1 MKITFAIGA
10 VCVFLVQ
17 GTLAGKC
24 PQPPSPP
31 PYSAAPS
38 VAPTSV
44 SSSSAPYA
52 TSSAPSL
59 VTSTEQYLSLPPGYT
74 SVKDPY
80 STRPMPSDF
89 GSSSQTVPTTPPT
102 FYTSVKDPFTT
113 LPIPSDFTYSLSSA
127 PTPTPAPV
135 IKALKLTQKQL
146 DAAIPARA
154 GSDSCASVG
163 TPDECVT
170 NNKALTAINSALAKY
185 GIAKRG
191 EAVAVIALMAYESGS
206 WQYNTNH
213 FPGRPGQGTRA
224 MLMFNFVESYAKALH
239 PEDAAKALAGGITD
253 ASMNNVRALVLNDN
267 DSFGSGF
274 WYLVT
279 NAAAYH
285 NTGKLRDGNLEDFKD
300 YVLTGVGASW
310 DSARQTIWE
319 TVNSAINA

>member
-1 MKITFAIGA
+1 MKITIGA

-17 GTLAGKC
+17 GALANKC

-31 PYSAAPS
+31 PYSVVPS

-44 SSSSAPYA
+44 SSSSLPYV
-52 TSSAPSL
+52 TSSAPTL
-59 VTSTEQYLSLPPGYT
+59 VTSTEQYLSSPPGYT

-89 GSSSQTVPTTPPT
+89 GSSSETVPTVPPT
-102 FYTSVKDPFTT
+102 FYTSVKDPFST
-113 LPIPSDFTYSLSSA
+113 LPMSSDFTYSSTA
-127 PTPTPAPV
+127 PTPTPAPP
-135 IKALKLTQKQL
+135 IKGLKLTQKQL
-146 DAAIPARA
+146 NLAIPVRA
-154 GSDSCASVG
+154 ASDSCASVG
-163 TPDECVT
+163 TPAECVT
-170 NNKALTAINSALAKY
+170 NDKALAAINSALVKY
-185 GIAKRG
+185 GITKRG
-191 EAVAVIALMAYESGS
+191 EAVAVIALMAYESGN

-239 PEDAAKALAGGITD
+239 PEEAAKALAGGITD
-253 ASMNNVRALVLNDN
+253 ESMNSVRALVLNDN

-300 YVLTGVGASW
+300 YVLTGVGAGW
-310 DSARQTIWE
+310 DSDRQTIWE